1 MKYSIIVPIYKIE
14 KYLSQCI
21 ESVLVQ
27 DFKDYE
33 LILVDDGSPDSC
45 PQICDSY
52 AERDNRIKV
61 VHKENGGLVS
71 ARKAGLAISSG
82 DYAFCLDGDDFLHP
96 ECLQRVNNVLEQYK
110 PDVICFGYIIFSE
123 QHERMNPI
131 NLSHGFFSRNEMEKD
146 ILPNMIHTKSGNR
159 LPPVVWSKV
168 FKMDLYRKYQNL
180 VCSQISMGEDG
191 ACSYPLISNANSIFI
206 MKDCLYYYRQIE
218 TSMTK
223 VKKPLIWEN
232 YDKVF
237 ALYEHEIDLEK
248 CDLRVQL
255 FRARTHNLFNLC
267 MSQFYSGDT
276 YRNVVS
282 AIKEQFVNHPEYDA
296 AIKGSDFDSFMMKLV
311 RTALLYKFYP
321 LFYMYSRIK

>member
-110 PDVICFGYIIFSE
+110 PDVICFGYIIFLE
-123 QHERMNPI
+123 NI
-131 NLSHGFFSRNEMEKD
+131 NLMMRSLE
-146 ILPNMIHTKSGNR
+146 IA
-159 LPPVVWSKV
+159 
-168 FKMDLYRKYQNL
+168 
-180 VCSQISMGEDG
+180 SQS
-191 ACSYPLISNANSIFI
+191 
-206 MKDCLYYYRQIE
+206 
-218 TSMTK
+218 
-223 VKKPLIWEN
+223 
-232 YDKVF
+232 
-237 ALYEHEIDLEK
+237 
-248 CDLRVQL
+248 
-255 FRARTHNLFNLC
+255 
-267 MSQFYSGDT
+267 
-276 YRNVVS
+276 
-282 AIKEQFVNHPEYDA
+282 
-296 AIKGSDFDSFMMKLV
+296 
-311 RTALLYKFYP
+311 
-321 LFYMYSRIK
+321 